1 MTKAQI
7 KEKLEKEDKG
17 TFVIEIIH
25 KNKKYV
31 QAIKPTKK
39 SFEYIYYEIKDN
51 YFVYSYPTIQKNTC
65 YKKVEWKYTCPSGYT
80 LKGDKCYK

>member
-17 TFVIEIIH
+17 IFVIEIIH

-51 YFVYSYPTIQKNTC
+51 NLELVLNEEILQ
-65 YKKVEWKYTCPSGYT
+65 E
-80 LKGDKCYK
+80 LKGMYERKASNIIY

>member
-7 KEKLEKEDKG
+7 KEKLEKEDKE

-51 YFVYSYPTIQKNTC
+51 NLELVLNEEILQ
-65 YKKVEWKYTCPSGYT
+65 E
-80 LKGDKCYK
+80 LKGMYERKASNIIY

>member
-51 YFVYSYPTIQKNTC
+51 NLELVLNEEILQ
-65 YKKVEWKYTCPSGYT
+65 E
-80 LKGDKCYK
+80 LKGMYERKASNIIY

>member
-7 KEKLEKEDKG
+7 EEKLEKEDKG
-17 TFVIEIIH
+17 TFVIGIIH

-51 YFVYSYPTIQKNTC
+51 NLELVLNEEILQ
-65 YKKVEWKYTCPSGYT
+65 E
-80 LKGDKCYK
+80 LKGIYERKASNIIY

>member
-17 TFVIEIIH
+17 IFVIEIIH

-39 SFEYIYYEIKDN
+39 VLNIYIMK
-51 YFVYSYPTIQKNTC
+51 
-65 YKKVEWKYTCPSGYT
+65 
-80 LKGDKCYK
+80 LKIII

>member
-7 KEKLEKEDKG
+7 KEKLEKEYKG

-51 YFVYSYPTIQKNTC
+51 NLELVLNEEILQ
-65 YKKVEWKYTCPSGYT
+65 E
-80 LKGDKCYK
+80 LKGMYERKASNIIY